1 MMSRSLTVF
10 QDYFTANQITGSGDY
25 AKVFL
30 YYGKYWDTV

>member
-10 QDYFTANQITGSGDY
+10 QDYFRANQITGSGDY